1 MHNPFPRLYIA
12 AAVIQCSYVVSD
24 EPFPAQV
31 GYQFSCADFP
41 VTSLDCTASEIVIII
56 IIFLAH
62 QHKVIINS
70 VNLLPCWRSF
80 HRHHQV
86 YMIRAYI
93 EH

>member
-1 MHNPFPRLYIA
+1 MESLKACKAIGRPQKQQNTIKPRQNDKNRLRRNA
-12 AAVIQCSYVVSD
+12 TR
-24 EPFPAQV
+24 PH
-31 GYQFSCADFP
+31 G
-41 VTSLDCTASEIVIII
+41 LDRTLIIII

-80 HRHHQV
+80 HRRHQV